1 MERAVETITITQPI
15 MGMSVAVRAA
25 LYARVSSAEQAQG
38 HSIDVQ
44 LEKLHQHAALH
55 GYHVADEYVDPG
67 FTGANGDRPEFQR
80 LLKDAEN
87 GLFDVVL
94 VLKIDRFFRSTL
106 QLLKTLEQLTKQN
119 IGFVSASEPFDTSTP
134 VGRFMLTSLGSIAEL
149 ERSMISERTDS
160 GKVKAAQTGKWMGGS
175 APYGFQI
182 DPATK
187 KLAINEDE
195 AKVVRMVHR
204 WLVEEQMSLHQIQQ
218 RLNRMKVPTR
228 YDTEG
233 KVKSQN
239 STGWW
244 ASGTVYRLLTKS
256 IYEGYRMWRK
266 IRIPCPRIVTEE
278 LWEAG
283 RKQLV
288 RNHVNAPRRAKRSY
302 LLKGLMR
309 CGICGRLYVGKFVK
323 NHVYYTCASRFREN
337 TPEPCGNRPLPGRV
351 VEPLIWELL
360 TEYLQDPQL
369 ILQQFRE
376 QRSEEMADTLQREL
390 EYVEAGLKTLADQ
403 ERRLYDGITAGLIS
417 LDYAAATKPKLQSE
431 QERLS
436 SHKREIEAQL
446 AQIEP
451 RDVEG
456 EQLEAFCA
464 RMRQGLE
471 ALDEAGRQKLVSL
484 LVDKI
489 VVTPEGLEVNVVF
502 ALGEH
507 ETGVMVKK
515 EYALV

>member
-1 MERAVETITITQPI
+1 
-15 MGMSVAVRAA
+15 
-25 LYARVSSAEQAQG
+25 
-38 HSIDVQ
+38 
-44 LEKLHQHAALH
+44 
-55 GYHVADEYVDPG
+55 
-67 FTGANGDRPEFQR
+67 
-80 LLKDAEN
+80 
-87 GLFDVVL
+87 
-94 VLKIDRFFRSTL
+94 
-106 QLLKTLEQLTKQN
+106 
-119 IGFVSASEPFDTSTP
+119 
-134 VGRFMLTSLGSIAEL
+134 
-149 ERSMISERTDS
+149 
-160 GKVKAAQTGKWMGGS
+160 
-175 APYGFQI
+175 
-182 DPATK
+182 
-187 KLAINEDE
+187 
-195 AKVVRMVHR
+195 
-204 WLVEEQMSLHQIQQ
+204 
-218 RLNRMKVPTR
+218 
-228 YDTEG
+228 
-233 KVKSQN
+233 
-239 STGWW
+239 
-244 ASGTVYRLLTKS
+244 
-256 IYEGYRMWRK
+256 
-266 IRIPCPRIVTEE
+266 
-278 LWEAG
+278 
-283 RKQLV
+283 
-288 RNHVNAPRRAKRSY
+288 
-302 LLKGLMR
+302 
-309 CGICGRLYVGKFVK
+309 
-323 NHVYYTCASRFREN
+323 
-337 TPEPCGNRPLPGRV
+337 